1 MSIVVFAELSGGKF
15 SKAQFEAITYAKKI
29 ADNTGTSVTALVAE
43 EADKE
48 SLAMLAGYGATKIL
62 VNTDARLHAF
72 EPNALAKALVAAVQQ
87 EQASALIFSAGYTS
101 KATAAIVAAR
111 LQAGYVAGAISLPSI
126 NGSEWVVKKNVFS
139 GKAIANCSVS
149 TAVKVIALL
158 PNSIAPEK
166 AEAAVNLMD
175 FNAGLADSD
184 FRIKSIE
191 VKKAGG
197 KIALTDAELVVSAG
211 RGLKGPE
218 NWGMIEEMAQMLG
231 AATACSRA
239 VADLHWRPH
248 EEHVGQT
255 GLTIRPNLYIAV
267 GISGAIQH
275 LAGVNGSKV
284 IVVINTDPEAP
295 FFKAADYGIIGD
307 AFQVVPKLN
316 EALKKFKA
324 NAH

>member
-1 MSIVVFAELSGGKF
+1 MSILVFVELNQGKF
-15 SKAQFEAITYAKKI
+15 SKAQFEAVTYARKVAVSIGTTLSAIVLENAPEQEI
-29 ADNTGTSVTALVAE
+29 AQ
-43 EADKE
+43 
-48 SLAMLAGYGATKIL
+48 LAAYGVSKVL
-62 VNTDARLHAF
+62 KNTDPRIHSF
-72 EPNALAKALVAAVQQ
+72 EPNAVAKALISAVRQ
-87 EQASALIFSAGYTS
+87 ENARALIFSAGYTS
-101 KATAAIVAAR
+101 KAVAAIVAAQ
-111 LQAGYVAGAISLPSI
+111 LNAGFIAGAISLPDI
-126 NGSEWVVKKNVFS
+126 NGDTWEVKKNVFS
-139 GKAIANCSVS
+139 GKAIANCLLS
-149 TAVKVIALL
+149 TPIKIISLL
-158 PNSIAPEK
+158 PNSISLEK
-166 AEAAVNLMD
+166 SESSLSVTD
-175 FNAGLADSD
+175 FNPGLNESD
-184 FRIKSIE
+184 FKIKSIE
-191 VKKAGG
+191 VKKAEG

-218 NWGMIEEMAQMLG
+218 NWGMIEEMAQLLG

-295 FFKAADYGIIGD
+295 FFKAADYGIVGD

-316 EALKKFKA
+316 EAIKKFKA
-324 NAH
+324 SAH